1 MGGVLLCQHSWVA
14 GQGPAPNKFLVSAH
28 QCSGALF
35 QDSALEFV
43 FSVWRFFSVLLRS
56 LAHLIPSGNSCSL
69 RRVARFCWWALQHRH
84 AFLQRLPELGY
95 PCPLWTQG
103 NLKLWIGLCGLQLA
117 VCRRR
122 WPQRSTQRRL
132 HGSSWGERCW
142 WQDSFLLPSSL
153 GSSQYC
159 LSQVPS
165 RLFPVRVLRIEP
177 VLRWAS
183 APPLSNIGSFASCL
197 LFWFRY
203 WVEFWSPGEYS
214 CLSSCVRFL
223 VFLVGGQLAGCH

>member
-1 MGGVLLCQHSWVA
+1 MEV
-14 GQGPAPNKFLVSAH
+14 FL
-28 QCSGALF
+28 GALKKP
-35 QDSALEFV
+35 SALNPFWKQLFLEEGCP
-43 FSVWRFFSVLLRS
+43 
-56 LAHLIPSGNSCSL
+56 A
-69 RRVARFCWWALQHRH
+69 CWWALQHHH

-103 NLKLWIGLCGLQLA
+103 NLKLWIGLRGLQLA

-122 WPQRSTQRRL
+122 WPQQSTQRRL

-159 LSQVPS
+159 LSQVSS
-165 RLFPVRVLRIEP
+165 RLFPVRMLRIEP

-183 APPLSNIGSFASCL
+183 APPLSIIDSFASCL
-197 LFWFRY
+197 LFWFGY
-203 WVEFWSPGEYS
+203 
-214 CLSSCVRFL
+214 
-223 VFLVGGQLAGCH
+223 